1 MKKIYNAPDTILKTV
16 RSEKK
21 LLAGSNPEIK
31 WNPNEDVVDAG
42 GVDARENNNAWQTP
56 RSLWDE

>member
-16 RSEKK
+16 RPEKK
-21 LLAGSNPEIK
+21 LLTGSNPEIH
-31 WNPNEDVVDAG
+31 WNPNENVNAGEVDS
-42 GVDARENNNAWQTP
+42 RENNAWQTP